1 MFLGSELT
9 GLVEL
14 FLSLLIVVVAGVVLG
29 TVSFGFGLTASPPFL
44 LFLEP
49 KSTVVIVNS
58 LTTML
63 LVLVFASTWKQVDLR
78 QCKGMVIGGM
88 VGTPVGALLLGQAE
102 PSLLRV
108 IIGAVIVVMGL
119 LSIREIRFP
128 YATFPGSGLFFGFIT
143 CLLVTALS
151 IGGLIGA
158 VYTLAQKWP
167 AQTMRA
173 SLAAMFVVSGAMQVT
188 LYAVTGL
195 VLAERAHHRRAD
207 GSGGAGGFLAG
218 GAAGRPAQRA
228 GVPPGGHRAG
238 GDGRDDT
245 AGQGTGALG

>member
-63 LVLVFASTWKQVDLR
+63 LALVFASTWKQVDLR

-195 VLAERAHHRRAD
+195 YSRSELTIVGLMVPGVLVGFWLAGLLVGRLNEQAFRRAVIALVVT
-207 GSGGAGGFLAG
+207 GGTILLVRELA
-218 GAAGRPAQRA
+218 
-228 GVPPGGHRAG
+228 
-238 GDGRDDT
+238 
-245 AGQGTGALG
+245 L

>member
-1 MFLGSELT
+1 MLLGTELT
-9 GLVEL
+9 GLLEL
-14 FLSLLIVVVAGVVLG
+14 FIALMVVIASGVILG
-29 TVSFGFGLTASPPFL
+29 TVSFGFGLAASPPLL

-49 KSTVVIVNS
+49 KSTIVIVNS
-58 LTTML
+58 LTTL
-63 LVLVFASTWKQVDLR
+63 LLFLVFASTWRHVDFR
-78 QCKGMVIGGM
+78 QCRGMIIGGM
-88 VGTPVGALLLGQAE
+88 AGTPIGALLLDQAE
-102 PSLLRV
+102 PGLLRV

-143 CLLVTALS
+143 CLSVTALS

-173 SLAAMFVVSGAMQVT
+173 SLAAMFVVSGSMQLV

-195 VLAERAHHRRAD
+195 YSRSTLTIVGMMVPGVLV
-207 GSGGAGGFLAG
+207 GFWLAG
-218 GAAGRPAQRA
+218 LLVGRLNEQIFRRVVIAL
-228 GVPPGGHRAG
+228 VVTGGTILLVRELLA
-238 GDGRDDT
+238 
-245 AGQGTGALG
+245 